1 MLKRVRTWLRRR
13 WYREG
18 RNLSRFIACDVRRE
32 ILIVSAAKV
41 EEGIITGRVRTT
53 NLLYVSGGMV
63 AEPEFRPPQELLS
76 KEMWHWTGQSW
87 GGLPDGT
94 SLAARLIAES
104 ADAAYERAAHGVGGG
119 RGATCN
125 SLSPAGPTDRNEKM
139 LASHRAAPLHST
151 HTGTQASCSP
161 IVSP

>member
-1 MLKRVRTWLRRR
+1 MFKRVRNWLRRR

-18 RNLSRFIACDVRRE
+18 RTLSRFIACDVRRE

-63 AEPEFRPPQELLS
+63 PEPKFGPPQELRIS
-76 KEMWHWTGQSW
+76 EMWHWTGQPW

-94 SLAARLIAES
+94 SLAARLLAES
-104 ADAAYERAAHGVGGG
+104 QDAEPGAAANGGG
-119 RGATCN
+119 
-125 SLSPAGPTDRNEKM
+125 M
-139 LASHRAAPLHST
+139 
-151 HTGTQASCSP
+151 
-161 IVSP
+161 